1 MWPRSC
7 SRAACG
13 TVCLCSVPSPTMLTC
28 CSARTGPRPSYLMFT
43 TQAFDLVF
51 DDFELAGN
59 LNFKQRRLRN
69 LDVSDRVILIK
80 LSVANGLPHRIT

>member
-1 MWPRSC
+1 
-7 SRAACG
+7 
-13 TVCLCSVPSPTMLTC
+13 
-28 CSARTGPRPSYLMFT
+28 MFT
-43 TQAFDLVF
+43 TQAFVPVF